1 MNLGPNSVFV
11 KEVSW
16 VEMGKEIASIR
27 RRVFVEEQGV
37 PPELEWDGCDEYAF
51 HVLAFSNGQALATG
65 RLLPYGHLGRMAV
78 LRELRGRGIGSQVLQ
93 TLLALAT
100 REQIEPIFLHAQ
112 LSALT
117 FYMKHGFRTCG
128 EVFGEAGIA
137 HIRMELA
144 PFDKT

>member
-1 MNLGPNSVFV
+1 MNLEPNSVLV

-37 PPELEWDGCDEYAF
+37 PPELEWDGQDEYAF

-65 RLLPYGHLGRMAV
+65 RLLPNGHLGRMAV

-93 TLLALAT
+93 TLLALAR
-100 REQIEPIFLHAQ
+100 REKIGPIFLHAQ
-112 LSALT
+112 LSARS
-117 FYMKHGFRTCG
+117 FYMKYGFRACG
-128 EVFGEAGIA
+128 EIFGEAGIA
-137 HIRMELA
+137 HIRMELT
-144 PFDKT
+144 PLDKS